1 MSAVTVARSAAITT
15 LLCGDLVACSSVAP
29 PPPGTPVSG
38 MATTPAPVTVTV
50 TATPSDQPS
59 TTTSSTPTTAAPA
72 TWPQIAKAAKPAV
85 VRIDVVTCDARWMGS
100 GFVVGKNLV
109 MTANHVAQ
117 GASAITVQY
126 PDGVTRARVVGLDPT
141 TDSALLRTEDP
152 VTDQP
157 LQLRSKVP
165 DLGESVAVLGFPL
178 QTYELR
184 FTEGSLSGLHEP
196 VRYDGGPEID
206 AMVTD
211 TAINGGNS
219 GGPALDDTGQVIGLV
234 SGQLLWVTGRDTPAP
249 AQGQGYIIP
258 SAALVKNLDRWRA
271 QPDQPPTSCGNTL
284 DAGGSE
290 NPITVDI
297 PSDNP
302 VATDIAR
309 SLLVHG
315 EAINTGNYEAAWQ
328 VFTSRMHQKL
338 GNVRTWSS
346 GLGTSYWRG
355 ISVQKVSGTGDA
367 RTARTVL
374 MTEQASENGHQGQT
388 CSIWVLDYGMKRVDG
403 GWLINSVNSPAGAPK
418 PC

>member
-1 MSAVTVARSAAITT
+1 MSAVTVARSVAITT
-15 LLCGDLVACSSVAP
+15 LLCGALVACSGAAP
-29 PPPGTPVSG
+29 PPPGTPANG
-38 MATTPAPVTVTV
+38 LPTTPAPVTVTV
-50 TATPSDQPS
+50 TATPSEQSS
-59 TTTSSTPTTAAPA
+59 TTTGTPTTTAPA
-72 TWPQIAKAAKPAV
+72 TWPQIAKGAKPAV

-126 PDGVTRARVVGLDPT
+126 ADGVTRARVVGLDPT

-157 LQLRSKVP
+157 LQLSTKVP

-196 VRYDGGPEID
+196 VTYDGGPEID

-234 SGQLLWVTGRDTPAP
+234 SGQLLWVAGRDTPAP

-258 SAALVKNLDRWRA
+258 AAALVKNLDRWRA

-297 PSDNP
+297 PSDDP

-338 GNVRTWSS
+338 GTVRSWSS

-374 MTEQASENGHQGQT
+374 MTEQASANGHQGQT